1 MKPMKPLPP
10 PKPVRSVTLQ
20 RPSDYSRDSG
30 ISVTDEPSP
39 TPSIVPD
46 SRGGVRQLASRF
58 ESISLRQSGSTVSA
72 RGPEQVPGRQVKQTT
87 NNNNNKPV
95 IPPKPLHYTGLSATE
110 RALFAQRAN
119 QIAERIYDTVCE
131 RYPPPAINTEE
142 ERVTELH
149 FAEELEDPTSTDGY
163 SSFESSSENED
174 ETYEPEIPV
183 SRSSPSSPSP
193 SSPVA
198 VEQDAHEQTHESH
211 RLQQIIDEMLE
222 KEQKYIENL
231 AHGIRRYIP
240 AMYSQNLPT
249 ALRGQKNTIFVNL
262 EEIWATHRDH
272 FLPDLNHAADLTANH
287 TAGDVVERI
296 AQTFLD
302 YIEGDRFY
310 CYIRYAM
317 HQPEAELLVMRYSD
331 YFLKIQNDLGD
342 QLGLNSLL
350 LQPIQRLPRYKL
362 LLNEMVKD
370 LLKDKDGMRTM
381 NRRTALL
388 CKVDKRLSN
397 FIERVNQAINI
408 RDIRQLQSYAP
419 ATVMM
424 SALTPSSD
432 VPLVMILQPEGNRNP
447 DRDTPINL
455 LYQGRFRRLFL
466 LDIYD
471 TNVRRRYSGKLF
483 AFEKL
488 LLYVE
493 LVRDRMEY
501 RGHYFDT
508 ELCHSEDGRNRIVL
522 CAGTRGTQEIIVQSE
537 TNTEIQSL
545 LALLHSMTR
554 AVIYDEVNEA
564 TGEDQ
569 LQQYELED
577 DDDDDVFATSSTN
590 GTDAE
595 DQQEAWD
602 EQRLTVTLVEAQQ
615 QFLEVLVANRRFY
628 LDTLTVELKIKL
640 AAFISAFEA
649 ILNLHNQILED
660 LSHPATPVGP
670 NEICQCFLRYLKTDH
685 FASYFDYLRE
695 FRKAIKWIQNGQR
708 PSNFNNRVA
717 STVEQFTFLC
727 IEHLQEFNR
736 YFEALIIK
744 YSDDSS
750 LNVPINT
757 ELFQQLAFAQ
767 VRLNAFRVNLG
778 QTYKLYLLDERIPS
792 YGPLIYDDRASLYRP
807 LREKDAGLCRMF
819 ICRRATICVKI
830 KLEESDELEGT
841 GDRNKGDPSNKE
853 AERLLR
859 IVFVDRFGGRGT
871 LMRMRQSKRHSQRL
885 NFVLDGLKFRI
896 DFDSKECK
904 KRFFDRHVHQ
914 YAQ

>member
-1 MKPMKPLPP
+1 MKPTKPLPP
-10 PKPVRSVTLQ
+10 PKPVRVSLQ
-20 RPSDYSRDSG
+20 RPNYSRDSG
-30 ISVTDEPSP
+30 ISDTSDEPSP
-39 TPSIVPD
+39 TPSMVVPAG
-46 SRGGVRQLASRF
+46 STTNPTQTSTGGGVRQLASRF
-58 ESISLRQSGSTVSA
+58 ESISLRRSGSTAGA
-72 RGPEQVPGRQVKQTT
+72 RGPELERISQQVKQT
-87 NNNNNKPV
+87 NKPT
-95 IPPKPLHYTGLSATE
+95 IAPKPLHPGLSTTG
-110 RALFAQRAN
+110 RAVFAQRAN
-119 QIAERIYDTVCE
+119 QIAERIYDTVYE
-131 RYPPPAINTEE
+131 RYQPPKINTEQE
-142 ERVTELH
+142 PVTELNI
-149 FAEELEDPTSTDGY
+149 AEEIEDPTSTDGY
-163 SSFESSSENED
+163 SSFESDSENED
-174 ETYEPEIPV
+174 ETYEPETVWVP
-183 SRSSPSSPSP
+183 PPP
-193 SSPVA
+193 PA
-198 VEQDAHEQTHESH
+198 VGVRQDHPETHESH
-211 RLQQIIDEMLE
+211 LQQVIDEMLE

-231 AHGIRRYIP
+231 AHGIRSYIP

-249 ALRGQKNTIFVNL
+249 ALRGQKNTIFANL
-262 EEIWATHRDH
+262 EEIMAMHRDH
-272 FLPDLNHAADLTANH
+272 FLPDLHHAADLNTEH

-296 AQTFLD
+296 AQNFLD
-302 YIEGDRFY
+302 YIESDRFY
-310 CYIRYAM
+310 CYVRYAM

-342 QLGLNSLL
+342 HLGLNSLL

-370 LLKDKDGMRTM
+370 LIKDKDSMRTM

-408 RDIRQLQSYAP
+408 RDIHQCRSYAP

-447 DRDTPINL
+447 GRDTPINL
-455 LYQGRFRRLFL
+455 LYQGHFRRMLL

-488 LLYVE
+488 LIYVE
-493 LVRDRMEY
+493 LVRGNRMEY
-501 RGHYFDT
+501 RGHYFNT
-508 ELCHSEDGRNRIVL
+508 ELCHAEDGRNRIVL
-522 CAGTRGTQEIIVQSE
+522 FSGPRGNQEIIVQSE

-545 LALLHSMTR
+545 LSLLRSMAR
-554 AVIYDEVNEA
+554 AVNYDKVCEA
-564 TGEDQ
+564 AAEEQ
-569 LQQYELED
+569 RQQYELED
-577 DDDDDVFATSSTN
+577 DDDFTTLSAN
-590 GTDAE
+590 GTEAE
-595 DQQEAWD
+595 DQQEVWD
-602 EQRLTVTLVEAQQ
+602 EQRLTVTLIEAQQ

-640 AAFISAFEA
+640 ALFISAFEA

-660 LSHPATPVGP
+660 LSQPATTVGP

-685 FASYFDYLRE
+685 FAPYFDYLRE

-750 LNVPINT
+750 LNVPIDT

-792 YGPLIYDDRASLYRP
+792 YGPLIYDDRAAVYKP
-807 LREKDAGLCRMF
+807 LREKDGGLCRMF

-830 KLEESDELEGT
+830 KLEEPDDLESAGV
-841 GDRNKGDPSNKE
+841 NKGDPSNKE

-871 LMRMRQSKRHSQRL
+871 MMRMRQSKRHSQRL
-885 NFVLDGLKFRI
+885 NFMLDGLKFRV

-904 KRFFDRHVHQ
+904 KRFYDRHVHQ